1 MTSLCA
7 RQVYGAANSARVP
20 GYANWPLRCAGDLF
34 CLTAAGHW
42 SLPAGL
48 RAAYRA
54 GMTGATDHAGLSV
67 LGFDECMGL
76 VAGSTV
82 GRIGFVR
89 SGEVEILPVNHL
101 VDGTTIAF
109 RTLYGSKLGAAA
121 QNAAVSFEVD
131 GYDDAAG
138 SGWSVL
144 IKGHA
149 EVITDTDL
157 LNRLERRG
165 LRTYVTSVPRPQWV
179 LIRPD
184 DVSGRRVPE
193 VG

>member
-1 MTSLCA
+1 
-7 RQVYGAANSARVP
+7 
-20 GYANWPLRCAGDLF
+20 
-34 CLTAAGHW
+34 
-42 SLPAGL
+42 
-48 RAAYRA
+48 
-54 GMTGATDHAGLSV
+54 MTGATDHAGLIV
-67 LGFDECMGL
+67 LGFDECMQL

-82 GRIGFVR
+82 GRIGFVT

-131 GYDDAAG
+131 GYDDAEG

-144 IKGHA
+144 VKGRA
-149 EVITDTDL
+149 EVVTDRAL
-157 LNRLERRG
+157 LARLERKG

-179 LIRPD
+179 LIRPEA
-184 DVSGRRVPE
+184 VTGRRVPE
-193 VG
+193 GG